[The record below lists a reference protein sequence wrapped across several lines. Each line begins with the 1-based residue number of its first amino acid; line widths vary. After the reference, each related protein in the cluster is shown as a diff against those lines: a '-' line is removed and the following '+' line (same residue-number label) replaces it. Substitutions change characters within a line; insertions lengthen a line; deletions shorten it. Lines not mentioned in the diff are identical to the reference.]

1 MSRLLIA
8 GVVALLVSMVVTR
21 LEKTF
26 QMSEEMQAYSAP
38 FPPGIDEQRTVEQ
51 TAADRKNMGM
61 IGGLIGAVVCSG
73 LAFATWSGSLASSLK
88 GALAGMVLGAGLG
101 AAGGV
106 LSTIAFKYFMMNPL
120 DPFLEGVLAQGSFTV
135 AVSIGLAAT
144 LLLTASG
151 RIRKQLP
158 IVVIVVGLIASTL
171 YPFLSAVLFPLM
183 KSHQVVPEGMA
194 NRALW
199 LGLPII
205 LSAIAIA
212 RSLQPAA
219 EKSQEQLALADE
231 SGARLVQPELR
242 RLAEK

>member
-1 MSRLLIA
+1 MNRLLIA
-8 GVVALLVSMVVTR
+8 GVAALTISVLVTR

-26 QMSEEMQAYSAP
+26 QMSEEMQGYSAP

-51 TAADRKNMGM
+51 AAADRKNMGM
-61 IGGLIGAVVCSG
+61 IGGLIGAIVCSS
-73 LAFATWSGSLASSLK
+73 LAFATLPGPLASSCK
-88 GALAGMVLGAGLG
+88 GAVAGIVFGAGMG
-101 AAGGV
+101 AAGGM
-106 LSTIAFKYFMMNPL
+106 LSTIAFAHFMMNPL
-120 DPFLEGVLAQGSFTV
+120 DPFIEGVLAQGSFTV

-158 IVVIVVGLIASTL
+158 TVIVVVGVIASAL

-183 KSHQVVPEGMA
+183 KSHQVVPEGIA
-194 NRALW
+194 NRVLW

-212 RSLQPAA
+212 RSLQPKAGT
-219 EKSQEQLALADE
+219 SLGQLGLADE
-231 SGARLVQPELR
+231 SDPHLVQPELR